1 MSQLLFFIGALFVLL
16 QFGFTVLG
24 FLSLHNLDN
33 AFNLLNVELSTG
45 SSWVDERADGI
56 LVSAGDIWGEDY
68 PTIWVLFTLS
78 GLLSLGASLLLIL
91 GGTLWQEK

>member
-1 MSQLLFFIGALFVLL
+1 MSQLLFLIGALFVLL

-33 AFNLLNVELSTG
+33 AHNLLNVQILMG
-45 SSWVDERADGI
+45 SEWADKRADGNY
-56 LVSAGDIWGEDY
+56 VTASDIWSEDY
-68 PTIWVLFTLS
+68 PTIWVLFALS

-91 GGTLWQEK
+91 GGTLWPEK